1 MSDRHPFRIRIV
13 LADDHALL
21 VEALT
26 VILEPI
32 GIVVATASD
41 GPGLVEAVKAHQPD
55 LVITDLSM
63 PGGSGF
69 AALREIRAL
78 DAPPPVIVLT
88 VHDDHGTHQAAL
100 QAGAAGYVVKSVAS
114 TELLAAV
121 NTVMR
126 KGAVRRSPGL
136 ADSSDSGDAL
146 PHEGLITPRQYAVL
160 QGLAEGLTSREIAE
174 RLGIK
179 ERTVVFHRERL
190 RSRLGVRTPQ
200 EMLALLRRISG

>member
-1 MSDRHPFRIRIV
+1 MSSSRIRIV

-26 VILEPI
+26 LILEPV
-32 GIVVATASD
+32 GVVVATASE
-41 GPGLVEAVKAHQPD
+41 GQGLLEAVKEHRPD

-69 AALREIRAL
+69 TALREIQAL

-88 VHDDHGTHQAAL
+88 VHDDPGTRQAAL

-114 TELLAAV
+114 TELLDAE
-121 NTVMR
+121 TPVMQ
-126 KGAVRRSPGL
+126 KGAEGHA
-136 ADSSDSGDAL
+136 ADSQAVSTSEQSSAYR
-146 PHEGLITPRQYAVL
+146 GLITPRQHAVL
-160 QGLAEGLTSREIAE
+160 QGISEGLTSREIAE
-174 RLGIK
+174 RLGIT

-190 RSRLGVRTPQ
+190 RTRLGVRTPQ
-200 EMLALLRRISG
+200 EMLALLRRISD